1 MRLYRASS
9 ANEHSLVQETL
20 LPARPTIA
28 VVGGTGELGSALAKR
43 WAAAG
48 YPVVLGSRSK
58 QKAQAVAQEMN
69 AGHGSA
75 AFSGDDNRAAAQAAD
90 IVVVAVPYASHEAIL
105 TEIKPAVAGKIVVD
119 AVVPLVPPKISV
131 VKLPPDGSAA
141 LSAQRL
147 LAGAARVQS
156 AFHNVS
162 AAKLRAGGIV
172 DCDVL
177 VFGDDREARAVVI
190 ELANAAG
197 TRGVDGGPL
206 ANSVA
211 AEALTSVLIGIN
223 RRYKIDGAGIRVTG
237 LPAA

>member
-1 MRLYRASS
+1 MRAL
-9 ANEHSLVQETL
+9 Q
-20 LPARPTIA
+20 ARPTIA
-28 VVGGTGELGSALAKR
+28 VIGGTGELGSALAKR

-48 YPVVLGSRSK
+48 YPIVVGSRSK
-58 QKAQAVAQEMN
+58 EKAQAAVREMN
-69 AGHGSA
+69 ANSA
-75 AFSGDDNRAAAQAAD
+75 ASITGDDNRAAAAAAD

-105 TEIKPAVAGKIVVD
+105 NEIKPVVAGKIVID
-119 AVVPLVPPKISV
+119 AVVPLVPPKVSV

-147 LAGAARVQS
+147 LGGAARVQS

-162 AAKLRAGGIV
+162 AAKLKAAGSV

-190 ELANAAG
+190 ELANATG
-197 TRGVDGGPL
+197 TRGIDGGPL
-206 ANSVA
+206 ANSAA

-223 RRYKIDGAGIRVTG
+223 RRYKVDGAGIRITG
-237 LPAA
+237 LPAVQQR